1 MSQKPSKSA
10 AELENIIMT
19 ELLGY
24 PECDGAGVVVVKQMG
39 LSWDA
44 TLPGDGPRLNVE
56 CNARLSEINNQLRRE
71 FDLSASVFR
80 SGLRK
85 SHP

>member
-24 PECDGAGVVVVKQMG
+24 PECEPA
-39 LSWDA
+39 W
-44 TLPGDGPRLNVE
+44 
-56 CNARLSEINNQLRRE
+56 
-71 FDLSASVFR
+71 
-80 SGLRK
+80 
-85 SHP
+85 

>member
-24 PECDGAGVVVVKQMG
+24 PECDGAGVVVVKQIGTLLCRVMG
-39 LSWDA
+39 PDSIRSA
-44 TLPGDGPRLNVE
+44 TRGSP
-56 CNARLSEINNQLRRE
+56 
-71 FDLSASVFR
+71 
-80 SGLRK
+80 K
-85 SHP
+85 SIIDFAESSI